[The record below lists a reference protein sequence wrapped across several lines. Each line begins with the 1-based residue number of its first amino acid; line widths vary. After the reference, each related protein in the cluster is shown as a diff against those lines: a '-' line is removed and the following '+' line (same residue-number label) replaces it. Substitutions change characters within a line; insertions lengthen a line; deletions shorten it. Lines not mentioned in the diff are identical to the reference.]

1 MAVTILLTQTASAF
15 HFICSRYRKHKVE
28 EQCTPHSIRESVL
41 DEIILEEIRRITYY
55 ARTKTKDFAEFI
67 NQKTS
72 AESRKELSAK
82 SAELGR
88 LKKERPLT
96 EEEAAEQAALRAE
109 YLAEVR
115 RQLKGDK
122 A

>member
-1 MAVTILLTQTASAF
+1 MEKEKI
-15 HFICSRYRKHKVE
+15 
-28 EQCTPHSIRESVL
+28 
-41 DEIILEEIRRITYY
+41 DRI
-55 ARTKTKDFAEFI
+55 
-67 NQKTS
+67 N
-72 AESRKELSAK
+72 ELA
-82 SAELGR
+82 R

-96 EEEAAEQAALRAE
+96 EEEQAEQAALRAE